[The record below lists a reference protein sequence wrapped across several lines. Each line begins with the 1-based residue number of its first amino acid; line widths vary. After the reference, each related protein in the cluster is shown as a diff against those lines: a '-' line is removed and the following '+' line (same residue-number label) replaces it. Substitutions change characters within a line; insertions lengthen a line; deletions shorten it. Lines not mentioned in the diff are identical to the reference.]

1 MLKEAE
7 IKYPTPKSCLESY
20 VISMTLLIV
29 EGKLPNEPNR
39 VRWAAHFVQR
49 VVMQSMN

>member
-20 VISMTLLIV
+20 GIGMTLLIV
-29 EGKLPNEPNR
+29 EGKLPNG
-39 VRWAAHFVQR
+39 VRWAAHLVQK